1 MKTVLTTH
9 GMGAVWFKYEIA
21 PVKVRYSMF
30 YETWADFLVYLC
42 SIIGGT
48 FAAAGILESLL
59 RNGMCLVVPPAS
71 AADQ

>member
-21 PVKVRYSMF
+21 PVKVRYSMY
-30 YETWADFLVYLC
+30 YESWADFMVRLC

-48 FAAAGILESLL
+48 FAAAGILESML
-59 RNGMCLVVPPAS
+59 RNGLCLIVPPMS
-71 AADQ
+71 NKD